1 MTSPR
6 PLLLLLST
14 LSQVVTFYFD
24 DYSDPVSD
32 DVSIQ
37 DLARVFGE
45 DAPEFRVNCTDNGEV
60 LRWLNA
66 QLERDANLTRTN
78 HRLSAILNALHGEG
92 SLCTNELNDLENLL
106 TALNSLLE
114 NKEHSL
120 LLTDNI
126 GQDLT
131 NIFDRTKQ
139 LASNELISCCKSLK
153 ENLNQVEADLI
164 TKINEKVNN
173 PKPNIDKIDLQAKH
187 TKMEIQIKEFNE
199 RLNVLMEQQNAVGAL
214 KPDESCCLVTESKL
228 NKIED
233 QLHEGNKKIEDNIYS
248 LQQIIKVQ
256 EETLSRMNDTQ
267 KSLEECKLNAKNI
280 TIIEDIVSNLTIQLK
295 DKEDNAAKSCTDS
308 SKKQTEIEFEIKS
321 VFALC
326 TKIDE
331 CHKEI
336 DRVSYTINGNIELVK
351 TKVAEM
357 EGQVNSIQKTG
368 PVEHRE
374 LTDLENK
381 QEESLK
387 ELDAHISDRKEAGA
401 KFQLKI
407 DQRLTDLEIQLSKNN
422 DEGLNDIMLKLKLLE
437 KRFERQN
444 KNKDIPPELAAQI
457 DDLENQI
464 KEANKKLK
472 DKKAII
478 DDCSAKCKNLD
489 KLNDLIDLIE
499 DFEQKL
505 KVKQTDQRLHPI
517 KPTKKKKESSIGG
530 VDTMKD

>member
-6 PLLLLLST
+6 LLLLLLST
-14 LSQVVTFYFD
+14 LSQVVTFHFD
-24 DYSDPVSD
+24 DYSDPLSE

-37 DLARVFGE
+37 DLVRVFGE
-45 DAPEFRVNCTDNGEV
+45 DAPQFRVNCTDNGEV

-78 HRLSAILNALHGEG
+78 HRLSAVLNALHGKG
-92 SLCTNELNDLENLL
+92 NLCTNELKDLENLL
-106 TALNSLLE
+106 KALNSLLE
-114 NKEHSL
+114 NKEHTL

-153 ENLNQVEADLI
+153 EKLNQVEADLI

-187 TKMEIQIKEFNE
+187 TKMEMQIKEFNE
-199 RLNVLMEQQNAVGAL
+199 RLNVLMKRQNAVGTL
-214 KPDESCCLVTESKL
+214 KPDETCCLVAESKL

-233 QLHEGNKKIEDNIYS
+233 QLREGNKKIEVNIYS

-256 EETLSRMNDTQ
+256 EETLSRMNDTK
-267 KSLEECKLNAKNI
+267 KSLNECKLNAKNI
-280 TIIEDIVSNLTIQLK
+280 TIIEELVSKLRIELK
-295 DKEDNAAKSCTDS
+295 IKDDNVAKSCNDS

-326 TKIDE
+326 TKFDE
-331 CHKEI
+331 CHREI
-336 DRVSYTINGNIELVK
+336 DSVSYTINDNIELIK
-351 TKVAEM
+351 TKVAQM
-357 EGQVNSIQKTG
+357 ESQLNSIQKTG
-368 PVEHRE
+368 PVEHKE
-374 LTDLENK
+374 LTDLKNK
-381 QEESLK
+381 QEKSLK
-387 ELDAHISDRKEAGA
+387 ELDTHISDRKEAGA
-401 KFQLKI
+401 KFQRTI

-422 DEGLNDIMLKLKLLE
+422 DEDLNDIMLKLKLLE

-478 DDCSAKCKNLD
+478 DDCTAKCKNLD

-499 DFEQKL
+499 DFEKKL
-505 KVKQTDQRLHPI
+505 KDKQNNQRLHPI
-517 KPTKKKKESSIGG
+517 KPTKKKKESDIGG
-530 VDTMKD
+530 VDTMND